1 MQRFAHFAAE
11 RPRAHRRQ
19 TDGYARLRNQRKAEI
34 IANAFP
40 FARQQRAN
48 VSARVFTGNAPC
60 KIEQPHQQQRHASAC
75 TQCIRQRAEVET
87 QAGTHKKKQ
96 QNRRAP
102 IAQLAK
108 EFLVFRQV
116 DIGHAH
122 GHAAQQRRNIRHG
135 TDAAERKQ
143 RRNGNNQT
151 VIF

>member
-1 MQRFAHFAAE
+1 MNMNDPIASLLGGWSTELNLYSVLLRVAVSVIFAA
-11 RPRAHRRQ
+11 
-19 TDGYARLRNQRKAEI
+19 I
-34 IANAFP
+34 IGCE
-40 FARQQRAN
+40 RAN
-48 VSARVFTGNAPC
+48 VSARVFTGNAPR